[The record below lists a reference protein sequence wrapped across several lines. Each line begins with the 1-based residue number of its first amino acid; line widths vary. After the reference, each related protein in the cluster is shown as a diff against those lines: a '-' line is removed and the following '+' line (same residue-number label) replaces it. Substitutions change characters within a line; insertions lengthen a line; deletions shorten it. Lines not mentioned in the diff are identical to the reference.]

1 MKQLR
6 FVVLALLLAVIP
18 LPLGSLPAAADPG
31 VQQEPGV
38 QLDPTAPAPDALMLG
53 WRQLGLS
60 DTLEIDATAPATVEA
75 PTPPGLAP
83 VRITG
88 EIGSPPG
95 GAGRI
100 DIMDSGGSTLGSI
113 VVPPDGATAPF
124 TVDIAAAAPS
134 TEPLKLSFVQRG
146 PERPADGCATPA
158 PVTLSKL
165 ATTYTGP
172 APALRTVADFIPD
185 YLDQITILI
194 GPEPSLEQ
202 QQAALT
208 LVAKLTHLY
217 RPMPVRIDVDTSATP
232 PTTALPTA
240 GDSRTRRT
248 IAIRDGDQ
256 PGLAV
261 ENPGSPAAVLVI
273 SGSGAEL
280 ARQVELFTDR
290 RFELAQTPAA
300 AVTSVTKTVPPS
312 TDTLSFG
319 ELGINVQTTVMGT
332 DTVYVGFDTTKFGL
346 GQLDGAQF
354 RLITEYTPLTAGEG
368 TVILRSGSDI
378 LASGVLDRSGVTEL
392 SGNIPAAGITSTIG
406 MALEIRY
413 APAGGECAFGGMTFS
428 IDPASTITVVPGA
441 ENRGGFAML
450 PMAFTPE
457 LDVAIEGP
465 DQIRY
470 AAQAINLI
478 GRQASV
484 PLQPSLAS
492 LDEAA
497 KRGTG
502 LLAVTSGEQ
511 LQRVGLRPPL
521 SLPGAGAVA
530 VNGAT
535 VTDIDLGGSLGVVQA
550 FSHNGRV
557 VLAIDSTGG
566 PQAADRSL
574 DYIRGLDGGWSAL
587 TGDVVAAGDAAEVV
601 NLSMTTRQA
610 MVPPVS
616 DGWRWWTWSTLGLIA
631 VGLPTLVG
639 IALVRRRR
647 AQRSRVVAPQ

>member
-31 VQQEPGV
+31 VQQEPA
-38 QLDPTAPAPDALMLG
+38 APAPAPAPASDALVLG

-75 PTPPGLAP
+75 PAPPGLAP

-88 EIGSPPG
+88 EIGSPLG

-100 DIMDSGGSTLGSI
+100 DIMDRGGSSVGSI
-113 VVPPDGATAPF
+113 AVPPDGATAPF
-124 TVDIAAAAPS
+124 TVNIAAAAPS
-134 TEPLKLSFVQRG
+134 PGPLKLTFIQRG
-146 PERPADGCATPA
+146 PERPADGCAGSA
-158 PVTLSKL
+158 PVMLSKL
-165 ATTYTGP
+165 ATTYSGP
-172 APALRTVADFIPD
+172 APALRTVADFLPD
-185 YLDQITILI
+185 YLDQITISI

-202 QQAALT
+202 QQAALS
-208 LVAKLTHLY
+208 LVATLTHLY
-217 RPMPVRIDVDTSATP
+217 RPMPVRIDVDTSAAP
-232 PTTALPTA
+232 PPS

-248 IAIRDGDQ
+248 IAIRYGDQ

-280 ARQVELFTDR
+280 TRQVELFTDR

-300 AVTSVTKTVPPS
+300 AVTSVTKTVPAS

-319 ELGINVQTTVMGT
+319 ELGINVQTIVMGT

-392 SGNIPAAGITSTIG
+392 SGDIPAAGITSTIG

-428 IDPASTITVVPGA
+428 IDPASTITAVPGA
-441 ENRGGFAML
+441 KNRGGFAVL

-457 LDVAIEGP
+457 LDVAIERP

-484 PLQPSLAS
+484 PLQPSFAG

-511 LQRVGLRPPL
+511 LQRLGMRPPL

-574 DYIRGLDGGWSAL
+574 DYIRSLDGGWSAL
-587 TGDVVAAGDAAEVV
+587 TGDVVAAGDAGEVV

-610 MVPPVS
+610 MAPPVS

>member
-6 FVVLALLLAVIP
+6 SVVLALLLAVIP
-18 LPLGSLPAAADPG
+18 LPLGGLPAAADPG
-31 VQQEPGV
+31 VQQNPAA
-38 QLDPTAPAPDALMLG
+38 PAPAPAPDALVLG

-88 EIGSPPG
+88 EIGSPLG

-100 DIMDSGGSTLGSI
+100 DIMDRGGSSVGTI
-113 VVPPDGATAPF
+113 AVPPDGATAPF

-134 TEPLKLSFVQRG
+134 PGPLKLSFIQRG
-146 PERPADGCATPA
+146 PERPADGCAEPA

-172 APALRTVADFIPD
+172 TPALRTVADFIPD

-232 PTTALPTA
+232 PPA

-280 ARQVELFTDR
+280 AQQVELFTDR
-290 RFELAQTPAA
+290 RFELAQTPTAT
-300 AVTSVTKTVPPS
+300 VTSVAKTVPTS
-312 TDTLSFG
+312 TNTLSFA

-392 SGNIPAAGITSTIG
+392 SGDIPAAGITSTVG

-413 APAGGECAFGGMTFS
+413 APAGGDCAFGGMTFS
-428 IDPASTITVVPGA
+428 IDPASTITVVPGGK
-441 ENRGGFAML
+441 NRGGFAML

-457 LDVAIEGP
+457 LDVAIERP

-484 PLQPSLAS
+484 PLQPSLAG

-511 LQRVGLRPPL
+511 LQRLGLRPPL

-587 TGDVVAAGDAAEVV
+587 TGDVVAAGDAGEVV

-610 MVPPVS
+610 IAPPVS

-631 VGLPTLVG
+631 VGLPTLAGVV
-639 IALVRRRR
+639 LVRRRR
-647 AQRSRVVAPQ
+647 AQRNRVVPQ

>member
-1 MKQLR
+1 MKRLR

-18 LPLGSLPAAADPG
+18 FPLGGLPAAADPG
-31 VQQEPGV
+31 VQQNPAA
-38 QLDPTAPAPDALMLG
+38 PAPAPDALVLG

-95 GAGRI
+95 TAGRI
-100 DIMDSGGSTLGSI
+100 DIMDRGGSSVGSI
-113 VVPPDGATAPF
+113 AVPPDGATAPF

-134 TEPLKLSFVQRG
+134 PGPLKLSFIQRG
-146 PERPADGCATPA
+146 PERPADGCAEPA

-172 APALRTVADFIPD
+172 MPALRTVADFIPD

-194 GPEPSLEQ
+194 GPEPSLAQ
-202 QQAALT
+202 QQAALN

-232 PTTALPTA
+232 PPA

-280 ARQVELFTDR
+280 TQQVELFTDR
-290 RFELAQTPAA
+290 RFEIAQTPTAA
-300 AVTSVTKTVPPS
+300 ITSVTKTVPTS
-312 TDTLSFG
+312 TDTLSFA

-332 DTVYVGFDTTKFGL
+332 DTVYVGVDTTKFGL

-354 RLITEYTPLTAGEG
+354 RLIAEYTPVISGEG
-368 TVILRSGSDI
+368 SVVVRSGSDL
-378 LASGVLDRSGVTEL
+378 LASGILDRSGVTEL

-511 LQRVGLRPPL
+511 LQRLGLRPPL
-521 SLPGAGAVA
+521 LIPGSSAVG

-587 TGDVVAAGDAAEVV
+587 TGDVVAAGDAGEVV

-610 MVPPVS
+610 IAPPVS

-631 VGLPTLVG
+631 VGLPTLAGVV
-639 IALVRRRR
+639 LVRRRR
-647 AQRSRVVAPQ
+647 AQRNRVVPQ

>member
-1 MKQLR
+1 MKQIR
-6 FVVLALLLAVIP
+6 FVVLALLLAV
-18 LPLGSLPAAADPG
+18 LPLTLGGSPAAADPG
-31 VQQEPGV
+31 VQQDPG
-38 QLDPTAPAPDALMLG
+38 APVPDALVLG

-60 DTLEIDATAPATVEA
+60 DTLEIAAKAVATVEA
-75 PTPPGLAP
+75 PTPPGLVP
-83 VRITG
+83 VRVTG

-95 GAGRI
+95 AAGRI
-100 DIMDSGGSTLGSI
+100 DVMDSGGSPVGSI

-124 TVDIAAAAPS
+124 TVDIAAP
-134 TEPLKLSFVQRG
+134 TLTTGPLKLSFVQRG
-146 PERPADGCATPA
+146 PERQVDGCTESA
-158 PVTLSKL
+158 PVMLSKL

-172 APALRTVADFIPD
+172 APALRTVADFLPD
-185 YLDQITILI
+185 YLDQITISI

-202 QQAALT
+202 QQAALS
-208 LVAKLTHLY
+208 LVATLTHLY
-217 RPMPVRIDVDTSATP
+217 RPMPVRIDVDTSAAP
-232 PTTALPTA
+232 PPA

-280 ARQVELFTDR
+280 TRQVELFTDR

-300 AVTSVTKTVPPS
+300 AVTSVTKTVPTS

-392 SGNIPAAGITSTIG
+392 SGNIPAAGIASTIG

-428 IDPASTITVVPGA
+428 IDPASTITAVPGA
-441 ENRGGFAML
+441 KNRGGFAML

-457 LDVAIEGP
+457 LDVAIERP

-484 PLQPSLAS
+484 PLQPSLAG

-511 LQRVGLRPPL
+511 LQRLGMRPPL

-574 DYIRGLDGGWSAL
+574 DYIRSLDGGWSAL
-587 TGDVVAAGDAAEVV
+587 TGDVVAAGDAGEVV

-610 MVPPVS
+610 MAPPVS